1 VGAENILVITFDR
14 DHSASEAIG
23 ALTGLAA
30 DGRVELRRPRSSVG
44 RATAGCRSAMRSA
57 MWRPRG
63 RWPSGTPGLPPCSW
77 CSPGRSAPVR
87 QLRHGGDGCAGRA
100 VAGRGGAGARR
111 ACGSAG
117 TDGGRRRGRRIRSGA
132 RRRGAR
138 GPERVARAASPRR
151 CGGRTRRSTRGG
163 GRSRRAG
170 ASGLARH
177 LLGAGLTTQRSS
189 LRCRDEHTPGHG
201 LWPANATTTALRR
214 ARPRQTNPGRDHRGG
229 NASGSFGRARDAAVA
244 ARGGQRQLDPQNGPL
259 CPCAVER
266 YPAAEGIRAVL
277 EPDQTLLEPDQ
288 TRPG

>member
-30 DGRVELRRPRSSVG
+30 DGRVELRRPRSSAG

-163 GRSRRAG
+163 WPQPESRRVGSCAASAGRRADHAALVASVSRRAHPWSRTVAG
-170 ASGLARH
+170 ERH
-177 LLGAGLTTQRSS
+177 HHGTPACAAAADESRQRPPWRERVR
-189 LRCRDEHTPGHG
+189 LV
-201 LWPANATTTALRR
+201 R
-214 ARPRQTNPGRDHRGG
+214 ARPRRGCRCSGRS
-229 NASGSFGRARDAAVA
+229 AA
-244 ARGGQRQLDPQNGPL
+244 ARPAEWSPLPVRCGAISGRRRHPRGP
-259 CPCAVER
+259 
-266 YPAAEGIRAVL
+266 
-277 EPDQTLLEPDQ
+277 
-288 TRPG
+288 